1 MARLTLRKPPPQKM
15 QTGGVPVGGPTEDD
29 ITRTIQPIGQLTP
42 AEQNLTQQFPN
53 LLNLLNQQQQP
64 TTTQSPLQQTTGLTG
79 GAESAARA
87 EAQDLLPLPQIPN
100 VPSLQTTPLTPTAD
114 QTIAETGL
122 TAPERPD
129 VDATQISETGLTPS
143 VPDRFT
149 APQVT
154 TATVTDTGQA
164 QAATQ
169 AAPTFQIGDIQE
181 QLLPSELATA
191 ATETLDPQATVQFQL
206 EQITNTIQEGQP
218 LPPWAAPAARNADAF
233 ALQRGLGSSSMA
245 VAARTQAL
253 LEAGVK
259 IAATDAASYGR
270 IQIQNLNN
278 KQQAALQNAN
288 NLANMRTQNLNARM
302 TAAVNNARNFLSIDT
317 QNLNNQQ
324 ASNTLSYNAFTNS
337 LFRNQAAE
345 NVTRQTNAKS
355 TQEVEKL
362 FTILEANTET
372 ANANRLQ
379 AVRQFNA
386 GQKDVMAQFN
396 QNQAFARDTFNTQ
409 MLSSIRAANAN
420 WFRSIATIDNSN
432 QMLANS
438 FAAQSVLGL
447 LDKEYNNLWQRRRDD
462 AFFVF
467 ESAERQLDRQA
478 QTAALAQQESIARS
492 AQSSNRSNNIFGAIG
507 SIVSGLF

>member
-1 MARLTLRKPPPQKM
+1 MARLTLKKPPAQPM
-15 QTGGVPVGGPTEDD
+15 QTGGQPDFGVPDSID
-29 ITRTIQPIGQLTP
+29 IPAANPQLTTQ
-42 AEQNLTQQFPN
+42 EQDLVTQFPN
-53 LLNLLNQQQQP
+53 LINLINQQQTP
-64 TTTQSPLQQTTGLTG
+64 TTQTPLQQTTGLTG
-79 GAESAARA
+79 GSEAAARA
-87 EAQDLLPLPQIPN
+87 EAQDLLPIPQLPT
-100 VPSLQTTPLTPTAD
+100 SPTIQPAALPVTSD
-114 QTIAETGL
+114 QVIQETGL
-122 TAPERPD
+122 TTPERTG
-129 VDATQISETGLTPS
+129 ATTTDISETGLTQPTAT
-143 VPDRFT
+143 RFT
-149 APQVT
+149 APQLT
-154 TATVTDTGQA
+154 TATVADTGQA

-169 AAPTFQIGDIQE
+169 AAPTCQIGDIQE

-191 ATETLDPQATVQFQL
+191 ATETLDQNATVQFQL
-206 EQITNTIQEGQP
+206 QQITNTIQDGQP

-245 VAARTQAL
+245 ITARTQAL

-270 IQIQNLNN
+270 IQIQNLTN
-278 KQQAALQNAN
+278 KQQTALQNAN
-288 NLANMRTQNLNARM
+288 NLANMKTQNLNARM
-302 TAAVNNARNFLSIDT
+302 TAAVNNARNFLTIDT

-324 ASNTLSYNAFTNS
+324 ASNTLTYKAFTDS

-355 TQEVEKL
+355 TQEVERL
-362 FTILEANTET
+362 FTTLEANTET

-396 QNQAFARDTFNTQ
+396 QNQEFARDTFNTQ

-447 LDKEYNNLWQRRRDD
+447 QDKEYNNLWQRRRDD

-467 ESAERQLDRQA
+467 EAAERQLDRQA
-478 QTAALAQQESIARS
+478 QAASLAQQASLVRS
-492 AQSSNRSNNIFGAIG
+492 SQSSSRSNSIFGAVG
-507 SIVSGLF
+507 SVLGGLFS

>member
-15 QTGGVPVGGPTEDD
+15 QVGGDINIGPTEDD
-29 ITRTIQPIGQLTP
+29 IARQSGQLTT

-53 LLNLLNQQQQP
+53 LINLLNQQQS
-64 TTTQSPLQQTTGLTG
+64 TTPQSPLQQTTGLTG
-79 GAESAARA
+79 GAEAAARA
-87 EAQDLLPLPQIPN
+87 EAQDLLPLPQRPASPTIQPAAL
-100 VPSLQTTPLTPTAD
+100 PITPE
-114 QTIAETGL
+114 QVVQETGL
-122 TAPERPD
+122 TTPERTGATATD
-129 VDATQISETGLTPS
+129 VDETGLSQTIQP
-143 VPDRFT
+143 RFT

-191 ATETLDPQATVQFQL
+191 ATETLDQNATVQFQL
-206 EQITNTIQEGQP
+206 AQITDTIKDGQP

-324 ASNTLSYNAFTNS
+324 ASNTLTYKAFTDS

-355 TQEVEKL
+355 TQEVERF
-362 FTILEANTET
+362 FTSLDT
-372 ANANRLQ
+372 AVEQSNVNRLT
-379 AVRQFNA
+379 AIRQFNS
-386 GQKDVMAQFN
+386 GQQNVISQFN
-396 QNQAFARDTFNTQ
+396 KNQEFARDTFNTQ
-409 MLSSIRAANAN
+409 MLASIRAANAN
-420 WFRSIATIDNSN
+420 WFRSVATIDNGN

-438 FAAQSVLGL
+438 FAAQSELAL
-447 LDKEYNNLWQRRRDD
+447 RDKEYNNLWQRRRDD

-467 ESAERQLDRQA
+467 EAAERQLDRQA
-478 QTAALAQQESIARS
+478 QAAALAQQESLVRS
-492 AQSSNRSNNIFGAIG
+492 SQSSSRTNSIFGAVG
-507 SIVSGLF
+507 SVLGGLFT

>member
-1 MARLTLRKPPPQKM
+1 MARLNLRTPPPQPMKP
-15 QTGGVPVGGPTEDD
+15 GGQVGVDEGLPTEADVA
-29 ITRTIQPIGQLTP
+29 IALGQQPPGQQQALT
-42 AEQNLTQQFPN
+42 QFPN
-53 LLNLLNQQQQP
+53 LTPLPQIVSSGVP
-64 TTTQSPLQQTTGLTG
+64 RVGSLQQTTGLTG
-79 GAESAARA
+79 GSEAAARA
-87 EAQDLLPLPQIPN
+87 EAQDLLPIPQ
-100 VPSLQTTPLTPTAD
+100 VPAVPQLQTTPLTPTTE

-129 VDATQISETGLTPS
+129 ITPTEISETGLTPAAPTP
-143 VPDRFT
+143 VA

-154 TATVTDTGQA
+154 AATVTDTGQA

-169 AAPTFQIGDIQE
+169 VAPTFQIGDIQE

-191 ATETLDPQATVQFQL
+191 ATEDLDQKATVQFQL
-206 EQITNTIQEGQP
+206 EQITNTIQDGEP

-233 ALQRGLGSSSMA
+233 ALKRGLGSSSMA
-245 VAARTQAL
+245 VSARTQAL
-253 LEAGVK
+253 LEAGVQ
-259 IAATDAASYGR
+259 IAATDAASHGK
-270 IQIQNLNN
+270 IQIANLSN
-278 KQQAALQNAN
+278 KQAAALQNAN
-288 NLANMRTQNLNARM
+288 NLASMRTQNLNARM
-302 TAAVNNARNFLSIDT
+302 QAAVNNARNFLTIDT

-324 ASNTLSYNAFTNS
+324 ASNTLTYQSFTEK

-345 NVTRQTNAKS
+345 NVSRQLNAKS
-355 TQEVEKL
+355 TQEVETL
-362 FTILEANTET
+362 FTTLETNTET

-396 QNQAFARDTFNTQ
+396 QNQNFARDTFNTQ

-432 QMLANS
+432 QMLSNS

-467 ESAERQLDRQA
+467 EAAERKLDRQS

-492 AQSSNRSNNIFGAIG
+492 AQSSNRNNAIFGAIG
-507 SIVSGLF
+507 SIVAGLF